1 MFHVKHFYLTDEKN
15 FLIYLSGILIIFI
28 IYMSHHTKA
37 KIFSVVNQKGG
48 VGKTTTA
55 INLATAFAAIKKKI
69 LLVDLDPQGNAS
81 TGFGISQ
88 SQRQKTI
95 YEVLINECSAK
106 NAVIP
111 TRIPN
116 LNIITST
123 VDLSAC
129 EIELAP
135 VQDREFILKE
145 ALKELIHDYDCILI
159 DCPPS
164 LGLLTVNALTASDSI
179 LIPMQCEFFALEGLS
194 HLLTSL
200 DLVKE
205 NLNHHLKI
213 SGIILTMHDRRN
225 KLTEQVEIDVRSFL
239 KDKVFKH
246 SIPRNVKLSEAPSHG
261 LPGIIYD
268 FKCPGSTAYIKLAKE
283 ILSREKLLK

>member
-1 MFHVKHFYLTDEKN
+1 MTNHHHKN
-15 FLIYLSGILIIFI
+15 QHLHS
-28 IYMSHHTKA
+28 KRA
-37 KIFSVVNQKGG
+37 KVFSIVNQKGG

-55 INLATAFAAIKKKI
+55 INLATAFAAIKRKV
-69 LLVDLDPQGNAS
+69 LLVDIDPQGNAS
-81 TGFGISQ
+81 TGFGIAQ

-95 YEVLINECSAK
+95 YEVLISECHIKDAI
-106 NAVIP
+106 IP

-116 LNIITST
+116 LKIITST

-129 EIELAP
+129 EIEISD
-135 VQDREFILKE
+135 VEKREYLLRRAFKE
-145 ALKELIHDYDCILI
+145 IIHDFDFILI

-164 LGLLTVNALTASDSI
+164 LGMLTINALTASDSI
-179 LIPMQCEFFALEGLS
+179 LIPMQCEFFSLEGLS
-194 HLLTSL
+194 HLLTTL

-225 KLTEQVEIDVRSFL
+225 KLTEQVEIDVRDFL

-261 LPGIIYD
+261 LPGIVYD
-268 FKCPGSTAYIKLAKE
+268 SKCHGSAAYIKLAKE
-283 ILSREKLLK
+283 ILYKESLK

>member
-1 MFHVKHFYLTDEKN
+1 MTQSPKR
-15 FLIYLSGILIIFI
+15 
-28 IYMSHHTKA
+28 A
-37 KIFSVVNQKGG
+37 KVFSVVNQKGG
-48 VGKTTTA
+48 VGKTTTT
-55 INLATAFAAIKKKI
+55 INLATAFAAIKKKV

-81 TGFGISQ
+81 TGFGIMQ

-95 YEVLINECSAK
+95 YEVLIGECSAK
-106 NAVIP
+106 SAVMP

-129 EIELAP
+129 EIELANM
-135 VQDREFILKE
+135 DKREYILRRVLKE
-145 ALKELIHDYDCILI
+145 VVSDYDYILI

-164 LGLLTVNALTASDSI
+164 LGMLTVNALTASDSI
-179 LIPMQCEFFALEGLS
+179 LIPMQCEFFSLEGLS

-205 NLNHHLKI
+205 NLNHNLKI

-239 KDKVFKH
+239 KDKVFKNA
-246 SIPRNVKLSEAPSHG
+246 IPRNVKLSEAPSHG

-268 FKCPGSTAYIKLAKE
+268 SKCPGSAAYIKLAKE
-283 ILSREKLLK
+283 ILDREKEFKHSSTPSQ